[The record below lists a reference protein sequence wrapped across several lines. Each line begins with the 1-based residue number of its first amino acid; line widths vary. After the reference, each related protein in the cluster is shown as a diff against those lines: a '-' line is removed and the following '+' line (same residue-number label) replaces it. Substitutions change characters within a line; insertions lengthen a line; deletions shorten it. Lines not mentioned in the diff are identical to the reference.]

1 MTPYTIIIEKAD
13 GRNYAAY
20 SPDVE
25 GCGTTGAT
33 IEETLAMMKEALE
46 FHFEGLAESG
56 LEIPT
61 PRGLVYHVT
70 NATDENPLFHSP
82 TDMVAFIDPDVL
94 HWETTLEKLA

>member
-1 MTPYTIIIEKAD
+1 MTPYTIIIEKAA
-13 GRNYAAY
+13 GNYAAY

-25 GCGTTGAT
+25 GCGTTGTT
-33 IEETLAMMKEALE
+33 IEETLSMMQEALE

-61 PRGLVYHVT
+61 PHGLVYHVT
-70 NATDENPLFHSP
+70 HATDENPLFHSP

-94 HWETTLEKLA
+94 HWEINLEDAL